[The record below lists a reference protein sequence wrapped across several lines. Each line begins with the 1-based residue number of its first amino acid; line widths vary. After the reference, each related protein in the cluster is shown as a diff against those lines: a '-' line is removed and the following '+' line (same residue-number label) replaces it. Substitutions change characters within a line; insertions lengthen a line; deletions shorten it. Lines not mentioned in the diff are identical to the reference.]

1 MQEIMKRFKYMLC
14 LFVLV
19 STISCTE
26 ETETLLKDDYIM
38 KTYAPAV
45 AGEPIEFAYAMGAM
59 EGFLSEASAQVNI
72 SGAGGTGFDPNSYHV
87 DSRGNDVGVLVAD
100 TSTEGGTSTA
110 IFTYDTVVA
119 TLRYSYVV
127 PEEAKGQVVSITF
140 SAESS
145 IGETVSSTVPEF
157 RISKITMKRD
167 IELSDQDVCYFSIGN
182 MQGYTEAEVIA
193 NGLEDKIDLIYIYD
207 ALNPEGFKYG
217 HALVSPGSDERYFN
231 ELNVPSSF
239 RINKT
244 KIEKKAYLWD
254 SHFTGEVPTVY
265 VDDID
270 LETLDLTDATDF
282 ILGISKR
289 TSAFLETADGRYRA
303 YIYVNNARSSTLT
316 FGIKRI
322 EIQ

>member
-1 MQEIMKRFKYMLC
+1 MKLLKYILC
-14 LFVLV
+14 LSVLI

-26 ETETLLKDDYIM
+26 EKETLLRDDYIM
-38 KTYAPAV
+38 KTYGPAI

-59 EGFLSEASAQVNI
+59 DGVLSAASALVNI
-72 SGAGGTGFDPNSYHV
+72 PGAAGTGFDPNSYHV

-110 IFTYDTVVA
+110 VFTYDTVVA
-119 TLRYSYVV
+119 TLRYSYFV
-127 PEEAKGQVVSITF
+127 PEEAKGQNVSISF

-145 IGETVSSTVPEF
+145 IGETVTTSVPEF
-157 RISKITMKRD
+157 RVSKMTMKRD
-167 IELSDQDVCYFSIGN
+167 IEMTDQDVCFFSVED

-207 ALNPEGFKYG
+207 ALNPEGYKYG

-231 ELNVPSSF
+231 EVNVPASF
-239 RINKT
+239 RTNKT
-244 KIEKKAYLWD
+244 KIEKRAYLWD
-254 SHFTGEVPTVY
+254 SHFTGEVPAVY

-270 LETLDLTDATDF
+270 LETLDLTGAADF
-282 ILGISKR
+282 TLGITKR

-316 FGIKRI
+316 FGIKRL